1 MDLFSEVVME
11 FVVQS
16 PSCAWFFATPWTAAY
31 QASLSF
37 TISWSLFK
45 LMFIESVMPFNHL
58 TLPSLSS
65 AFNLSQHEGHFYWVD
80 FSHWSGAGSYGPC
93 PYPPSPTACPLP
105 GFCLWER
112 ISLIKEVWNAE
123 TKEDSQRRLNNNN
136 VVIRH
141 SQGPFVL
148 EGL

>member
-1 MDLFSEVVME
+1 MHLFSEVVMR

-16 PSCAWFFATPWTAAY
+16 LSCVWFFATPWTAAC

-45 LMFIESVMPFNHL
+45 LMSIKSVMPFNHL
-58 TLPSLSS
+58 TLSSPSPS
-65 AFNLSQHEGHFYWVD
+65 FNLSQHQGHFQPVGS
-80 FSHWSGAGSYGPC
+80 SHLNGAGSYGPC
-93 PYPPSPTACPLP
+93 LYPPSPTACPLP
-105 GFCLWER
+105 GFCLCKR

-136 VVIRH
+136 VVIKH

-148 EGL
+148 

>member
-1 MDLFSEVVME
+1 MDLFSEVVMG

-16 PSCAWFFATPWTAAY
+16 LSCVWFFATPWTAAC
-31 QASLSF
+31 QAYLSF

-45 LMFIESVMPFNHL
+45 LMSIKSVMPFNHL
-58 TLPSLSS
+58 TLSSPSPS
-65 AFNLSQHEGHFYWVD
+65 FNLSLHQGHFQPVGS
-80 FSHWSGAGSYGPC
+80 SHLNGAGSYGPC
-93 PYPPSPTACPLP
+93 LYPPSATARPLP
-105 GFCLWER
+105 GFCLWKR

-136 VVIRH
+136 VVIKH

-148 EGL
+148 